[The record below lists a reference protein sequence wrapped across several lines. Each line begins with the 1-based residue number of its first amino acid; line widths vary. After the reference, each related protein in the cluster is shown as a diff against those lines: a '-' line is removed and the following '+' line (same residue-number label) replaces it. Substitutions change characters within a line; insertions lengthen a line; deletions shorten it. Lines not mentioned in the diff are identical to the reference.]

1 MALLAGCGKANGK
14 LDPDNPVTVTAW
26 HYYNGAQQ
34 TAFDALVKEFNDTVG
49 LEKGHFCEKRQQG
62 RREPAGRGG
71 DVRAEEGSGQ

>member
-1 MALLAGCGKANGK
+1 MCIRDSGKEKGK

-49 LEKGHFCEKRQQG
+49 LKR
-62 RREPAGRGG
+62 AFL
-71 DVRAEEGSGQ
+71 